1 MEKMRNLF
9 LRSQCFNKGFLTKS
23 KKKDTIFMGIIYTPF
38 LMRNLHCKIT
48 VINLIDPLAM

>member
-23 KKKDTIFMGIIYTPF
+23 KKIDTIFMGIIYTPF